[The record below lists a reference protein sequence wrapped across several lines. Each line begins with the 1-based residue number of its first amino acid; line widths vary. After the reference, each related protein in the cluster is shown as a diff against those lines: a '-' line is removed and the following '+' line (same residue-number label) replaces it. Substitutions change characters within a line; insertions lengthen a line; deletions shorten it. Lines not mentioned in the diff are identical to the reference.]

1 VGVLVPAGTPPAVVN
16 RLSEEMRK
24 SLAKPETKSRLTT
37 LGAVTVG
44 DTPTQFMEFLRKDHE
59 RWTRVIKAA
68 GVKVE

>member
-1 VGVLVPAGTPPAVVN
+1 
-16 RLSEEMRK
+16 MRK

-44 DTPTQFMEFLRKDHE
+44 DTPAQFLEFLRKDHE